1 MADNTIALMALD
13 RQAQESLAPMVTN
26 LDLTPSRAPMLA
38 LLGRVQANMPW
49 APQNMVSTAEQI
61 FNLGAFPRLR
71 AYPPNTGKLPT
82 WLSNPD
88 NYNAWRKMVTTL
100 YKPVDLALL
109 KSNMALLAAE
119 GEAAANDV
127 EFWNTVSKYSGAD
140 AIERL
145 WADLWAAIDA
155 FKTQREATQTHLKV
169 ADDIIKAYGPKVPPA
184 LTSQTA
190 AIKTQVASLDARAR
204 TALAPI
210 PQATSTA
217 GLGAITWVIA
227 GVAGTIVVAVT
238 ASVWAIAHEFSA
250 VQITAANNAQA
261 LLKWR
266 EQQDAA
272 DFAAGKITN
281 EQLTARRQDNVRA
294 AAEVADSQGAA
305 SLGRGFGAAGQGIAL
320 AAVGV
325 VVLGLAAFAMTRHLR
340 KKSP

>member
-1 MADNTIALMALD
+1 MADNSLALMALD
-13 RQAQESLAPMVTN
+13 RQAQESLAPMVTS
-26 LDLTPSRAPMLA
+26 LDLSSSRAPMLA

-49 APQNMVSTAEQI
+49 APQNMVSAAAQI

-71 AYPPNTGKLPT
+71 AYPPGGGKLPP
-82 WLSNPD
+82 WLSNTD
-88 NYNAWRKMVTTL
+88 NYNAWRKMITTL
-100 YKPVDLALL
+100 YKPVDQAFL

-119 GEAAANDV
+119 GDAAANNV
-127 EFWNTVSKYSGAD
+127 EFWNTIAKYSGAE
-140 AIERL
+140 ALERM
-145 WADLWAAIDA
+145 WADLWAAVEA
-155 FKTQREATQTHLKV
+155 LKVQRTATQTHLGV
-169 ADDIIKAYGPKVPPA
+169 ADGIIKTYGARVPST
-184 LTSQTA
+184 LVSQTA
-190 AIKTQVASLDARAR
+190 AIKARTAELDARAR

-210 PQATSTA
+210 PQATATA
-217 GLGAITWVIA
+217 GLGAIPWVIA
-227 GVAGTIVVAVT
+227 GVAGTVVVTVT
-238 ASVWAIAHEFSA
+238 AGVWAIAHEFTS

-305 SLGRGFGAAGQGIAL
+305 SVGRGFGAAGSGIAVAAMSAL
-320 AAVGV
+320 ALGV
-325 VVLGLAAFAMTRHLR
+325 AAFAVVRHLR